1 VGAGVTGVA
10 VLGWRC
16 WGLQAVVDSGAEVFA
31 WFEIGDVLAGE
42 LNWVAGFG
50 VAAHARGA
58 VVEGEAAEAAN
69 FYALIADQG

>member
-1 VGAGVTGVA
+1 MRWYDGCGGAG
-10 VLGWRC
+10 
-16 WGLQAVVDSGAEVFA
+16 GLQAVVDSGAEVFA

-50 VAAHARGA
+50 VTAHARGA

-69 FYALIADQG
+69 FYALVADQG